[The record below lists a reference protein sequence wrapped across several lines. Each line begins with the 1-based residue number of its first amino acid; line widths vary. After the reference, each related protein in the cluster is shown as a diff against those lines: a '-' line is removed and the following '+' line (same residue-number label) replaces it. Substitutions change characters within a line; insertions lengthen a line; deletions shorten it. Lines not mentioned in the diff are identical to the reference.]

1 MLSVVSAVLL
11 RRFILLEKYLDFEI
25 SLFGRSNLVYRIG
38 LSLINFPVV
47 LKEFQGF
54 SSDFTLKFI
63 ILLEVRSAFLFL
75 LIK

>member
-38 LSLINFPVV
+38 LVLINFLVV
-47 LKEFQGF
+47 HKEF
-54 SSDFTLKFI
+54 
-63 ILLEVRSAFLFL
+63 
-75 LIK
+75 